1 MDGAEAAI
9 TKAEMSSN
17 KNNEAARR
25 AIEAELDSVKK
36 QLAQTEKDN
45 SILSFRVDEL
55 EKASLTFVGL

>member
-17 KNNEAARR
+17 KNNEAERR

-36 QLAQTEKDN
+36 QLAKADKEN

-55 EKASLTFVGL
+55 ENTSLTFVGL

>member
-17 KNNEAARR
+17 KNTEAARR